1 MGRDRQLSQ
10 GIARVEVG
18 ALRRGEA
25 RRKANAEE
33 YTPPES
39 VIRDAV
45 EVFGYTREEAIA
57 EVSEIDR
64 AFGLTGKEE
73 Q

>member
-1 MGRDRQLSQ
+1 MDSDRQLSK

-18 ALRRGEA
+18 ALRRTEA
-25 RRKANAEE
+25 RRRADAEE

-39 VIRDAV
+39 VVRDAM

-57 EVSEIDR
+57 EVSGIDR